1 MVSLSLCMIA
11 KDEEASLKDCLNSA
25 RPFVDEIIFVDT
37 GSKDSTKEIAKQF
50 DAKVFDFEWVDDF
63 SKARNFSLSKAK
75 SDWILVLDA
84 DEIILPE
91 DFKSIKRLISEGE
104 ADAYSL
110 RQLNYTNNS
119 SEFGFIKLKERKPE
133 YKDFQGLV
141 SCNVLRLFRNTKKI
155 YFANP
160 VHESVYSSI
169 KSNKMKVAITDMNIH
184 HYQELKGNVYE
195 KQLRYLNIYE
205 ANIETAPNKAKAHRD
220 LGILYSNFK
229 NEPEKAIFHFKE
241 SLKHNPKNMKTY
253 AGLGFVLLNSGKI
266 PEAKEVFMKALEIN
280 KLIPEIY
287 VGLATANIR
296 ENDFVSAISNFKKAL
311 KLGYAKKA
319 EVDGIIKGLEEEMSR
334 TSFKS
339 KISFGQSE

>member
-1 MVSLSLCMIA
+1 MVSLSLCMIV
-11 KDEEASLKDCLNSA
+11 KDEEASLKGCLEAA

-37 GSKDSTKEIAKQF
+37 GSKDSTKDIAKQF
-50 DAKVFDFEWVDDF
+50 DARIFDFEWVDDF

-84 DEIILPE
+84 DEIVLPE

-119 SEFGFIKLKERKPE
+119 SEFGFIQLKERKPE

-141 SCNVLRLFRNTKKI
+141 SSNAIRLFRNTKKI
-155 YFANP
+155 YFTNP
-160 VHESVYSSI
+160 VHESVYSSL
-169 KSNKMKVAITDMNIH
+169 KAKKMKVAVTDMNIH

-195 KQLRYLNIYE
+195 KQLRYLKIYE
-205 ANIETAPNKAKAHRD
+205 GNLATAPNQAKAHRD

-229 NEPEKAIFHFKE
+229 NEPEKAIFHFRE

-253 AGLGFVLLNSGKI
+253 AGLGFTLLNSGKI
-266 PEAKEVFMKALEIN
+266 IEAREVFVKALEIN
-280 KLIPEIY
+280 NLVPEIY
-287 VGLATANIR
+287 VGLATTNIR

-319 EVDGIIKGLEEEMSR
+319 EVDDIIKGLEAEMSR